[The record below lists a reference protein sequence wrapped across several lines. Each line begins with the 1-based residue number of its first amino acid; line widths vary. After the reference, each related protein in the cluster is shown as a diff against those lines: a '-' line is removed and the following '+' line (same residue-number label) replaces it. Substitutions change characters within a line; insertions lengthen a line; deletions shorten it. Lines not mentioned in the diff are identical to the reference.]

1 MADYLDR
8 AGTVEVTRT
17 HGRREVAF
25 LNRVW
30 EDMLALDLC
39 MDTERQG
46 QPPRWTPPPTPAQAG
61 AWALMA

>member
-39 MDTERQG
+39 MDTERQA
-46 QPPRWTPPPTPAQAG
+46 QPPCWTTPPTPAQAG